1 MRVVEGRLL
10 GVAASVAALVVCM
23 AIWGASTSGAHRG
36 GHAPDV
42 IQLSYSETKG
52 DVGADNFLGVFA
64 RHTHRMKFSIQ
75 LHRIKS
81 RAPGR
86 YREDITDTDIHGRQA
101 RHPWVPDR
109 KEGGKGVITK
119 VHRALNRR
127 GHISLR
133 VRAWKG
139 GVVDDVRVR
148 INRDK
153 CSSTPAYP
161 LDCEVKV
168 D

>member
-10 GVAASVAALVVCM
+10 GVVASVAVVGAMAL
-23 AIWGASTSGAHRG
+23 WGASSVGALPGDRP
-36 GHAPDV
+36 PDV

-52 DVGADNFLGVFA
+52 DIGPDNFLGVFA
-64 RHTHRMKFSIQ
+64 RHTHRVRFAIQ
-75 LHRIKS
+75 LHRIKA

-86 YREDITDTDIHGRQA
+86 YRKDITDTDIHGRRA

-109 KEGGKGVITK
+109 EEGGRGVISE
-119 VHRALNRR
+119 VHRALHHR

-133 VRAWKG
+133 VRARNAG
-139 GVVDDVRVR
+139 MVDDVRIR
-148 INRDK
+148 INRKK
-153 CSSTPAYP
+153 CTSDPPTYP